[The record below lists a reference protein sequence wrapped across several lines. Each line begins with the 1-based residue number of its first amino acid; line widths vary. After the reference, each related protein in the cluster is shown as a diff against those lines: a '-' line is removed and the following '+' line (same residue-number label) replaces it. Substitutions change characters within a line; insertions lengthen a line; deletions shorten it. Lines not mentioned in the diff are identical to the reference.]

1 MAKKDNIQVG
11 KGIDIE
17 WNIVLG
23 ENSCEV
29 QLYIKRQSEYSVSAG
44 DPFKLECPVKYCA
57 SRPDVTWCKLKG
69 TECLHLGDRHQQ
81 HTSWEERK
89 NIAVF
94 ILHFEA
100 MLPSDSG
107 SYRCSANSSSRLIKS
122 HSITISVT
130 EWTLN
135 NSEHLLRTLTD
146 IPDAT
151 STSGPLSEEEIAGRP
166 WLLYSLV
173 PLGGL
178 LLLVMTCFC
187 LFCCLRRHQEK
198 QKKSADTPRREI
210 NLTCLH
216 GRTLPRR
223 CNRHPTAHITMRMTE
238 PNKVD
243 VPHSFRTEKTEVG
256 TRQNSQTL
264 PSETE
269 IYDNDPDSWVRMQK
283 GPEVYSNPCLE
294 ENKQGIVYAS
304 LNHSIIGMNPRQGRN
319 VKEAS
324 TEYASIC
331 VRS

>member
-11 KGIDIE
+11 KGVDIE

-23 ENSCEV
+23 ENSCEI
-29 QLYIKRQSEYSVSAG
+29 QLYIKRQSKYSVSAG

-69 TECLHLGDRHQQ
+69 TECLHLGDRRQQ

-89 NIAVF
+89 NITVF

-122 HSITISVT
+122 HSITIYVT
-130 EWTLN
+130 
-135 NSEHLLRTLTD
+135 
-146 IPDAT
+146 DAT

-198 QKKSADTPRREI
+198 QKKSSDTPRREI
-210 NLTCLH
+210 NL
-216 GRTLPRR
+216 
-223 CNRHPTAHITMRMTE
+223 
-238 PNKVD
+238 VD

-269 IYDNDPDSWVRMQK
+269 IYDNDPDSWFRLQE
-283 GPEVYSNPCLE
+283 GPEVYSNPRLE

-304 LNHSIIGMNPRQGRN
+304 LNHSITGMNPRQGRN
-319 VKEAS
+319 VKEAP